1 MKVLFAGD
9 IVGSYGCEFAE
20 KEIRRIKS
28 EEKIDIIIANGENS
42 SDGNGITRQS
52 FETVSR
58 FSDVITTGNHS
69 FRRREFYDC
78 FDEYDTLL
86 RPANYPDGVAGKG
99 ICVIDKGAYSL
110 AVVNIMGTALM
121 QPLDN
126 PFTVIDNVLKDIG
139 TKNILIDI
147 HAECTS
153 EKKAMGLYLDGRVS
167 AVIGTHTHVQTA
179 DEIVLP
185 KGTAYITD
193 AGMTGTEN
201 SALGVKA
208 ENVIEKFRFN
218 TPVKFEEA
226 RGLRIFNAVIIDI
239 DEKTGR
245 SRSIKRIYTR
255 ESR

>member
-58 FSDVITTGNHS
+58 FSDVITT
-69 FRRREFYDC
+69 
-78 FDEYDTLL
+78 
-86 RPANYPDGVAGKG
+86 DGVAGKG